1 MKRISVLTLVMFGI
15 TVTGRSQITEE
26 FKPGGKPF
34 MKIFSNYH
42 TTFSDG
48 ASVSA
53 FELTRVYL
61 GYEYEFSKNF
71 STKANIDV
79 ANPGSGSLEMTAYV
93 KNAYLR
99 YTVDRLS
106 VYFGLIPTT
115 QFKLQEKAWGYRYIE
130 KSFQDAGKF
139 NASADL
145 GVSIDYQLTDFLSA
159 DLIIANGEGY
169 KELQSDST
177 VRTGIGL
184 TVQPSNRLTGRIY
197 YDFSSGESTLSSIA
211 TFIGYSGDRFSI
223 GAEYNKQMNHDFKD
237 GHDLDGTS
245 VYTTLKI
252 SEKIKLMARYDHLES
267 NTLPGT
273 SSGWNLSK
281 DGELYLAGIEFSP
294 VKGIKIAPN
303 YQGRN
308 PAGNNQPGSSTFI
321 LNCEIKF

>member
-1 MKRISVLTLVMFGI
+1 
-15 TVTGRSQITEE
+15 
-26 FKPGGKPF
+26 

-53 FELTRVYL
+53 FALTRVYL
-61 GYEYEFSKNF
+61 GYEYKFSKNF
-71 STKANIDV
+71 STKVNLDV

-99 YTVDRLS
+99 YTADRLS

-115 QFKLQEKAWGYRYIE
+115 QFKLQEKVWGYRYIE
-130 KSFQDAGKF
+130 KSFQDASRF

-145 GVSIDYQLTDFLSA
+145 GVSFDYQLTDFLSA

-169 KELQSDST
+169 KKLQSDST

-184 TVQPSNRLTGRIY
+184 TFQPSDRFTGRVY
-197 YDFSSGESTLSSIA
+197 YDFSSRESTLSSVA
-211 TFIGYSGDRFSI
+211 TFIGYSEDRFSI
-223 GAEYNKQMNHDFKD
+223 GVEYNKQMNHDFND

-267 NTLPGT
+267 NTLPET

-281 DGELYLAGIEFSP
+281 DGEMYLAGIEFSP

-303 YQGRN
+303 YQGWN
-308 PAGNNQPGSSTFI
+308 PAANNQPCSSTFI